1 MKAELRAVLPELEE
15 MRKRKSDRKNH
26 FIEVMKQ
33 IQKIKNEIYRLASTS
48 LVVEESD
55 LSLRKLEELHTELHT
70 LQKEKV
76 NNFSIAP
83 SQLFFDPVLCLRLF
97 PLFLAE

>member
-1 MKAELRAVLPELEE
+1 MKAELRAALPELEE
-15 MRKRKSDRKNH
+15 MRKRKSERKNQ

-33 IQKIKNEIYRLASTS
+33 IQKIKNEIYRLTSTS
-48 LVVEESD
+48 LIVDERD
-55 LSLRKLEELHTELHT
+55 LSLRKLEELHSELYT

-83 SQLFFDPVLCLRLF
+83 SCSLTCTLP
-97 PLFLAE
+97 